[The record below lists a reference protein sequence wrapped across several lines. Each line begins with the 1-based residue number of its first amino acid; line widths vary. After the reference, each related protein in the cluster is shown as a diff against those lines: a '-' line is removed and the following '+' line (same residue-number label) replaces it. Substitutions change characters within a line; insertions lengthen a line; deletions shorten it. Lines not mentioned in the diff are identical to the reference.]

1 MPKVSIIVPVYNKA
15 KYVSKAVDSLL
26 NQQLRDIEIILVDDG
41 SSDASPEFLDEYA
54 DKDDRVKVIHQ
65 VNQGVSA
72 ARNTG
77 LALATGDYIGFM
89 DPDDWVESDMFDALL
104 TAAAKEDADVVMCN
118 FRKEDVDGNLLEAGN
133 EPIFDVSGEI
143 RAEIRRKLLTNE
155 MFTSSCDK
163 IYRRTLFGKCRLA
176 FPTDIRTREDY
187 FFNLDV
193 FDCAD
198 RVFYLPKPYYHYQD
212 IANSASKKYHQGMD
226 TFAEK
231 LYAHKMKYATK
242 WKRDS
247 ADILDSIAL
256 EFLFDIQGVVVGVCD
271 YGNDDS
277 LGGKYGKI
285 RTIIGRPLVK
295 ECLQRYK
302 SRGLKSRVG
311 RGVALK
317 LALMER
323 NAALPLLLISRARRL
338 KYDMD
343 NKQ

>member
-26 NQQLRDIEIILVDDG
+26 NQNLRDIEIILVDDG
-41 SSDASPEFLDEYA
+41 SSDSSPELLDAYA
-54 DKDDRVKVIHQ
+54 DKDDRVTVIHQ
-65 VNQGVSA
+65 ENQGVSA

-77 LALATGDYIGFM
+77 VAQATGDYIGFI
-89 DPDDWVESDMFDALL
+89 DPDDWVESDMFESLYT
-104 TAAAKEDADVVMCN
+104 TAVKEDADVVMCN
-118 FRKEDVDGNLLEAGN
+118 FRKEDLDGNVLEAGK
-133 EPIFDVSGEI
+133 EPICDVSGDI

-155 MFTSSCDK
+155 IFTSSCDK
-163 IYRRTLFGKCRLA
+163 IYLRSLFGQCRLD

-187 FFNLDV
+187 FFNLEV

-198 RVFYLPKPYYHYQD
+198 CVAYLAEPYYHYQD
-212 IANSASKKYHQGMD
+212 IANSASKKYHKGMD

-242 WKRDS
+242 WGLDS
-247 ADILDSIAL
+247 ADILDSIVL

-277 LGGKYGKI
+277 LREKYATI
-285 RTIIGRPLVK
+285 RTLIGRPLVK

-302 SRGLKSRVG
+302 GRGLKVRTS

-323 NAALPLLLISRARRL
+323 NAALPLLLVSRARRW
-338 KYDMD
+338 KYDMG
-343 NKQ
+343 NKK

>member
-26 NQQLRDIEIILVDDG
+26 NQNLRDIEIILVDDG
-41 SSDASPEFLDEYA
+41 SSDSSPELLDAYA
-54 DKDDRVKVIHQ
+54 DKDDRVTVIHQ
-65 VNQGVSA
+65 ENQGVSA

-77 LALATGDYIGFM
+77 VAQATGDYIGFI
-89 DPDDWVESDMFDALL
+89 DPDDWVESDMFESLY
-104 TAAAKEDADVVMCN
+104 TAAVKEDADVVMCN
-118 FRKEDVDGNLLEAGN
+118 FRKEDLDGNVLEAGN
-133 EPIFDVSGEI
+133 EPICDVSGDI

-155 MFTSSCDK
+155 IFTSSCDK
-163 IYRRTLFGKCRLA
+163 IYLRSLFGQCRLD

-187 FFNLDV
+187 FFNLEV

-198 RVFYLPKPYYHYQD
+198 CVAYLAEPYYHYQD
-212 IANSASKKYHQGMD
+212 IANSASKKYHKGMD

-242 WKRDS
+242 WGLDS
-247 ADILDSIAL
+247 ADILDSIVL

-277 LGGKYGKI
+277 LRGKYATI
-285 RTIIGRPLVK
+285 RSIIGRPLVK

-302 SRGLKSRVG
+302 SRDLKVRTS

-323 NAALPLLLISRARRL
+323 NAALPLLLVSRARRW
-338 KYDMD
+338 KYDMG
-343 NKQ
+343 NKK

>member
-26 NQQLRDIEIILVDDG
+26 NQNLRDIEIILVDDG
-41 SSDASPEFLDEYA
+41 SSDSSPELLDEYA

-65 VNQGVSA
+65 DNQGVSA
-72 ARNTG
+72 ARNAG
-77 LALATGDYIGFM
+77 LAQATGDYIGFM
-89 DPDDWVESDMFDALL
+89 DPDDWVESDMFEGLH
-104 TAAAKEDADVVMCN
+104 TAAVKEDADVVMCN

-133 EPIFDVSGEI
+133 EPICDVAGDI

-155 MFTSSCDK
+155 IFTSSCDK
-163 IYRRTLFGKCRLA
+163 IYLRSLFEKCRLT

-193 FDCAD
+193 FDCAE
-198 RVFYLPKPYYHYQD
+198 RVVYLAEPYYHYQD

-242 WKRDS
+242 WGLDS

-277 LGGKYGKI
+277 LGEKYSTI
-285 RTIIGRPLVK
+285 RTLIGSPLVK

-302 SRGLKSRVG
+302 SRGLKVRTG

-323 NAALPLLLISRARRL
+323 KAALPLLLVSRARRL
-338 KYDMD
+338 KYDME
-343 NKQ
+343 NKK